1 MLLKVCRIIA
11 FYRFWA
17 IILPTF
23 GGLGND
29 NVAVQ
34 TTDGRSYDEKK
45 TYNLNPQ
52 SPTSS
57 WVLWTIRGTREGTP
71 GADFAK
77 DETKTLI
84 EPFKRTLIVPL

>member
-45 TYNLNPQ
+45 NLQPK
-52 SPTSS
+52 P
-57 WVLWTIRGTREGTP
+57 P
-71 GADFAK
+71 K
-77 DETKTLI
+77 PHLI
-84 EPFKRTLIVPL
+84 MGPLDH